1 MVFFVCGMIITIL
14 CFVIAALAFYLYRT
28 KVQLMEAS
36 TIVDEIAN
44 GNMNRRLIVSK
55 TSPVASLC
63 YKINEIVIQTKNEL
77 FKHQQAERSY
87 RQLATSLSHDIRT
100 PLASLTGYLEAIQL
114 GYVTGKEKE
123 QYIEIALNKA
133 LDLKYYVDTLFEW
146 LKLESG
152 ERIYH
157 YENIDIHE
165 YAREIVSEWI
175 PQFEKNDICYDI
187 SVPENEL
194 FVSIDKTALKRIL
207 DNLLQNVLT
216 HGHATFIKVS
226 EEENDNKMAFEIQD
240 NGVGI
245 SETDLPHIFE
255 RLYKCNTA
263 RGTKGSGLGLSIVAE
278 LVKGLHGEITVKS
291 IKEKGTLFFL
301 LFPLLVPEK
310 QD

>member
-1 MVFFVCGMIITIL
+1 MAFFVCGIIITLL
-14 CFVIAALAFYLYRT
+14 CFVVAGLAFYLHRI
-28 KVQLMEAS
+28 KVQLMEAG
-36 TIVDEIAN
+36 IVVDEIAN
-44 GNMNRRLIVSK
+44 GNMNRRLIVNK
-55 TSPVASLC
+55 KSPATDLC
-63 YKINEIVIQTKNEL
+63 YRINEIVIQAKTEL
-77 FKHQQAERSY
+77 FKHKQAERSY

-114 GYVTGKEKE
+114 GYVTGKDKE
-123 QYIEIALNKA
+123 QYLEVALNKA

-157 YENIDIHE
+157 FERIDIHE
-165 YAREIVSEWI
+165 YMREIVSEWI
-175 PQFEKNDICYDI
+175 PQFEKNNISYDV
-187 SVPENEL
+187 SVPENEW
-194 FVSIDKTALKRIL
+194 FVATDKTALKRIL

-226 EEENDNKMAFEIQD
+226 EKERDNKIVLEIQD

-245 SETDLPHIFE
+245 SQTDLPHIFE

-263 RGTKGSGLGLSIVAE
+263 RGAKGSGLGLSIVAE
-278 LVKGLHGEITVKS
+278 LVKGLHGEIAVQS
-291 IKEKGTLFFL
+291 MKEKGTSFFL
-301 LFPLLVPEK
+301 LFPSLVPEK